1 MKQQNL
7 MVFVCLFRDISNNTS
22 STTWILVGA
31 LTLVLLILI
40 IILSYILFKN
50 LRKSE
55 SYFCDIFKVITLP
68 SLLTSTTMI

>member
-1 MKQQNL
+1 

-31 LTLVLLILI
+31 LTLVPLILI

-55 SYFCDIFKVITLP
+55 SYFCDIFKVITDV
-68 SLLTSTTMI
+68 SLVEYRV